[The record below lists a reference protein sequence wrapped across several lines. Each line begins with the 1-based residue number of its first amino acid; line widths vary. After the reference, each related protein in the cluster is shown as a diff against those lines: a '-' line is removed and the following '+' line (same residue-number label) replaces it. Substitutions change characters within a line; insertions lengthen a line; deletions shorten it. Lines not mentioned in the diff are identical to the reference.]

1 MKLSA
6 SLYCVYEEEEFA
18 NEDFSSCV
26 RKLRNENG
34 NQKSV
39 PKIANSDEDDEDQ
52 NLPSDRFKYGL
63 IAN

>member
-18 NEDFSSCV
+18 IEDFSSCV
-26 RKLRNENG
+26 QKLRNENG
-34 NQKSV
+34 NQKSI
-39 PKIANSDEDDEDQ
+39 PKISNSDEDDENQ
-52 NLPSDRFKYGL
+52 NLPSDRSKYGL

>member
-18 NEDFSSCV
+18 IEDFSSCV

-34 NQKSV
+34 NQKSM
-39 PKIANSDEDDEDQ
+39 PKISISDEDDEDQ
-52 NLPSDRFKYGL
+52 NPPSDRSKNGL